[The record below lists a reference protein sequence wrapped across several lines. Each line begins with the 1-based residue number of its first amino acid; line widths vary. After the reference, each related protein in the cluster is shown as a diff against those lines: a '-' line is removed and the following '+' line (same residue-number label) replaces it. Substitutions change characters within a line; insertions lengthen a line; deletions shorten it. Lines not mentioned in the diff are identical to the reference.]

1 MEQVEVLAVVGSC
14 ASERAVYARQLAAAT
29 HRMLVPATRLAVA
42 PDSVGEALSI
52 APWVD
57 EPAGALMEFPTITPV
72 TELIGALSDE
82 SAPTLLVGIV
92 CVVDAAHLIDDLWR
106 ETYRARLVGSD
117 SEGPVTENIAEALTV
132 ANQIEFASH
141 VVLVNWSG
149 LQTQDLSMVMAV
161 ISHLAP
167 RARLRLQRRSVEPL
181 TDRVV
186 FTPGQDG
193 PGWIGLIND
202 RFDPHMTDPRV
213 SAFRYES
220 VRPLHPGRL
229 QVLLDERIEPG
240 EFGLVVRSSG
250 FCRFASRPYR
260 LARWDHVG
268 RMISFSPVPDDDDVT
283 GPHEEILALGQ
294 ELAIIGVDLD
304 RARLVEALD
313 GVALT
318 DEELIAGPQVW
329 SSYLDPFP
337 AWPTVAD
344 RAE

>member
-1 MEQVEVLAVVGSC
+1 MQQIDVIAVVGSC
-14 ASERAVYARQLAAAT
+14 ASERAVFAKQLAAAT
-29 HRMLVPATRLAVA
+29 HRMLISATRLTVS
-42 PDSVGEALSI
+42 PDPIDEALSI

-57 EPAGALMEFPTITPV
+57 EPAGALMEFPTITPL
-72 TELIGALSDE
+72 TELIGALSEE
-82 SAPTLLVGIV
+82 SAPTVLVGVV

-106 ETYRARLVGSD
+106 DTYRARVVGGG
-117 SEGPVTENIAEALTV
+117 SEGPVTENIGEALAAV
-132 ANQIEFASH
+132 NQIEFASH

-149 LQTQDLSMVMAV
+149 LQTQELSMVMAV
-161 ISHLAP
+161 VSHLAP
-167 RARLRLQRRSVEPL
+167 RARLRLQRRSIEPL

-213 SAFRYES
+213 TAFRYES

-240 EFGLVVRSSG
+240 EFGRVVRSSG
-250 FCRFASRPYR
+250 FCRFATRPYR

-268 RMISFSPVPDDDDVT
+268 RMISFAPMPDDDVA
-283 GPHEEILALGQ
+283 GPDEEVVALGQ
-294 ELAIIGVDLD
+294 DLGIIGVDLD

-329 SSYLDPFP
+329 SSFLDPFP
-337 AWPTVAD
+337 AWPTVAG